1 MILYLFYLFLV
12 IVVSLGIFHLY
23 QRLFNPNYSKKSPQV
38 VATGILPFLGD
49 LNLMKPGFREYIDGL
64 HNKYG
69 NVFTL
74 YSSGAYW
81 TFIRGNENYKKFLT
95 AKESVISS
103 QSFLEAFLKPMQPM
117 DMTTLVRINEKIDFF
132 KLSHQILNQSDYL
145 SKFVANIESIIKNEK
160 LNSRMDL
167 FDMVYKMIF
176 IFNLKN
182 FGGDEIFI
190 NHKEEFYNCFKNI
203 DYSRLN
209 VPLEV
214 LMKTFGIQTT
224 SQKSYQRMEE
234 LWKPI
239 IEQRLKKRKNLES
252 DQKDVL
258 DKVVDLVVQKVEVE
272 KLKVEEHK
280 VVTMIMFNFFIAAQI
295 TTSNTCGWLFYHI
308 LSNEKVLK
316 SIMEEVQKAPS
327 PLTLEYLE
335 NNCIM
340 IEHSIIE
347 SVRFGLLGIGGRQL
361 KEDVEFE
368 NFVVPKGNI
377 IIHPNFGRAQHFTD
391 SEKFDPFR
399 YIQRDEHK
407 NIKEY
412 SHSFTPF
419 GMGRHPCA
427 GRLVALFGLKVFVI
441 QMFKM
446 YSMEIENHPNRAPTC
461 MQNFNKQILKDKAFV
476 KIKKLV

>member
-1 MILYLFYLFLV
+1 MITSLIFVVIFLLV
-12 IVVSLGIFHLY
+12 ISLILFHIY
-23 QRLFNPNYSKKSPQV
+23 QRIFNINFSKKSPPV

-49 LNLMKPGFREYIDGL
+49 LNLMKPGFREYIDSL
-64 HNKYG
+64 HKKHG
-69 NVFTL
+69 NIFTL

-81 TFIRGNENYKKFLT
+81 TFISGNENYKKFLT

-117 DMTTLVRINEKIDFF
+117 DMKTMVKINDNIDFF

-145 SKFVANIESIIKNEK
+145 SRFVGNIETIIKNEK
-160 LNSRMDL
+160 LDSKMDL
-167 FDMVYKMIF
+167 FEMVYKMIF

-182 FGGDEIFI
+182 FGGDEIFS
-190 NHKEEFYNCFKNI
+190 NHKDEFFELFKKI
-203 DYSRLN
+203 DYSKLN

-214 LMKTFGIQTT
+214 LKKTFGIQTP
-224 SQKSYQRMEE
+224 SQKAYQRMEE

-272 KLKVEEHK
+272 KLNVEEHK

-295 TTSNTCGWLFYHI
+295 TTSNTCGWMFYHI
-308 LSNEKVLK
+308 LSNEKLQK
-316 SIMEEVQKAPS
+316 SILEEVEKAPS
-327 PLTLEYLE
+327 PITLDYLE
-335 NNCIM
+335 NNCTL
-340 IEHSIIE
+340 IEHTIIE

-368 NFVVPKGNI
+368 SYTVPKGNI
-377 IIHPNFGRAQHFTD
+377 LMHPNFGRAQHFTD
-391 SEKFDPFR
+391 SETFNPFR
-399 YIQRDEHK
+399 YLERDEHK
-407 NIKEY
+407 NVKEY

-419 GMGRHPCA
+419 GLGRHPCA

-446 YSMEIENHPNRAPTC
+446 YKMELINHPKRAPTC
-461 MQNFNKQILKDKAFV
+461 MQNFNKQVLLDQAFV
-476 KIKKLV
+476 KIEKK